1 MSELQQAA
9 QGQQSNN
16 PVSFI
21 YSHAKDIQNV
31 LTKGT
36 DMDRW
41 LQMARLAVMRD
52 QNLVASAK
60 RDPGS
65 LMQALLDCAEK
76 GHVPGTEDYY
86 LVPRKGGIQGMES
99 WKGIAKRIMRSGRY
113 QSIVNEVVY
122 EGETF
127 EFNPNTMDRP
137 VHNINYMTRT
147 SGKPVMSY
155 AYALDHDGKPSSV
168 AIADP
173 RYIAKVKKNSRGSV
187 WEDWDEQMYR
197 KTAVKMLQDYVDTSS
212 VDRRDVSTVQV
223 DDANVIDVD
232 DTFTALEAGE

>member
-1 MSELQQAA
+1 MSELQQAS
-9 QGQQSNN
+9 QGQQENN
-16 PVSFI
+16 PVNFI

-31 LTKGT
+31 LAKGT

-52 QNLVASAK
+52 PNLVASAK

-76 GHVPGTEDYY
+76 GHIPGTEDYY

-122 EGETF
+122 EGEKF

-137 VHNINYMTRT
+137 VHEINYMTRI
-147 SGKPVMSY
+147 SGTPVLSY
-155 AYALDHDGKPSSV
+155 AYTLDHEGKPSTV
-168 AIADP
+168 AVADP
-173 RYIAKVKKNSRGSV
+173 RYIAKVKKNSRGTV
-187 WEDWDEQMYR
+187 WADWDEQMYR

-212 VDRRDVSTVQV
+212 SDRRDVSTVQV
-223 DDANVIDVD
+223 EDAHAVDVD
-232 DTFTALEAGE
+232 GTFYPLEAGE